1 MKFQTKKLNSGLTK
15 IWIIAIIIILAV
27 VIGEGIYLWQQKTST
42 EKEPS
47 IEEETGPAE
56 EFKEFV
62 VDCGD
67 AGPEVSEEEVNVM
80 KNCMEEKFKEC
91 KPAKWTITID
101 FGPLGIGEITYY
113 YEIIGPIDNLCE
125 VKSKFLKNINPDWI
139 GKEMICQYDN
149 NKDFETAIQDTIQN
163 MSMSKCKGDL
173 YELMITVSVEAEN
186 GEKFTALA
194 LEKPE
199 EGSGYEWKMDYDSDY
214 VQFVGEPKGIK
225 STTHI
230 LYEFLAL
237 KMGKT
242 KIKFSLQSKSGEI
255 IKEAITEV
263 TIK

>member
-1 MKFQTKKLNSGLTK
+1 MKFQTKKLNSGLVK

-27 VIGEGIYLWQQKTST
+27 VICGEIYLWQQKTST

-56 EFKEFV
+56 EFKEFI
-62 VDCGD
+62 VDCGH
-67 AGPEVSEEEVNVM
+67 AGPGVSEEEAKVM
-80 KNCMEEKFKEC
+80 ENCIKEKFKEC
-91 KPAKWTITID
+91 KPAKIATTID
-101 FGPLGIGEITYY
+101 FGPLGGEMSYY
-113 YEIIGPIDNLCE
+113 YEIIGPIGNLCE
-125 VKSKFLKNINPDWI
+125 VKSKFLKNINPDWV

-149 NKDFETAIQDTIQN
+149 SKDFETATQDAIQN

-173 YELMITVSVEAEN
+173 YELMITVSIDTEN

-199 EGSGYEWKMDYDSDY
+199 EGSGHEWKMDYDSDY
-214 VQFVGEPKGIK
+214 VQFVGEPEGIK

-237 KMGKT
+237 KIGKT